1 MRRGLLAVCLVI
13 LATAAGTTP
22 TGAASTGAGRA
33 GLWSNAT
40 GLIVGRE
47 SHTATLLRN
56 GTVLIAGGT
65 DGLGNVR
72 ASAEIYNPATNRWT
86 PAGSMATPRLG
97 QTATLLASGKVLV
110 AGGEAS
116 PDPSTQ
122 ASAELYDPATKTWSP
137 AAAMLGPRVGH
148 TATLLRDGRVL
159 AVGGISLALRNGVV
173 YASHPADAELYD
185 PKTDRWS
192 LAAPM
197 AYHRG
202 DQTATLL
209 SDGRV
214 LIAGGQELPLINVA
228 PINLALLNSTEIYD
242 AVNDHWILGAP
253 MATGRVRHTAS
264 LLPNGHVLVVA
275 GADQGPAG
283 QASTGVDQRPP
294 LSVSTEI
301 YDPRVNQWVPG
312 PDTGQEYVDHTA
324 TVLQDGRVLVVGAAS
339 QQPAEIYDPAS
350 KRWALTGPA
359 MDRHRHTA
367 TLMRDG
373 RVLIVGGF
381 GNGSLK
387 SAVVYDPNGL
397 PPSTRHPI
405 GPRTLATMLLLGLV
419 AGAAIAWS
427 VPSVRRRIR
436 RFQRGDDG
444 DEWISA

>member
-33 GLWSNAT
+33 GLWSNAA

-97 QTATLLASGKVLV
+97 HTATLLASGKVLV

-173 YASHPADAELYD
+173 FASQPADAELYD
-185 PKTDRWS
+185 PKTNRWS
-192 LAAPM
+192 NAAPM
-197 AYHRG
+197 AHHRG

-209 SDGRV
+209 SNGRV
-214 LIAGGQELPLINVA
+214 LIAGGQEQELVLVYAVAVFVSFLAGLLAMARFSYRRGAWVLTATNLLGAAAVAFTLIV
-228 PINLALLNSTEIYD
+228 NLARGYPLLAI
-242 AVNDHWILGAP
+242 G
-253 MATGRVRHTAS
+253 G
-264 LLPNGHVLVVA
+264 
-275 GADQGPAG
+275 
-283 QASTGVDQRPP
+283 
-294 LSVSTEI
+294 
-301 YDPRVNQWVPG
+301 
-312 PDTGQEYVDHTA
+312 
-324 TVLQDGRVLVVGAAS
+324 TVLIAAVLYRRWVRGGRPSGIEEIERE
-339 QQPAEIYDPAS
+339 AEAE
-350 KRWALTGPA
+350 G
-359 MDRHRHTA
+359 
-367 TLMRDG
+367 
-373 RVLIVGGF
+373 
-381 GNGSLK
+381 
-387 SAVVYDPNGL
+387 
-397 PPSTRHPI
+397 
-405 GPRTLATMLLLGLV
+405 
-419 AGAAIAWS
+419 
-427 VPSVRRRIR
+427 
-436 RFQRGDDG
+436 
-444 DEWISA
+444 